1 MELMDANDD
10 TDVRAR
16 GPHGGIWG
24 FSVTVDD
31 V

>member
-1 MELMDANDD
+1 MLMDAKKDPD
-10 TDVRAR
+10 AQAR